1 MEADFLVAAGKPSPH
16 GLGFVLRGRMVVAAR
31 LAVLCLAL
39 ELAGCQAVENPANPA
54 PSLSTGT
61 TAKTSAVPVV
71 LGGAPPT
78 TVTVGDPYYYAPTVS
93 QGGGPISF
101 SIQGQP
107 AWLSFDTQ
115 TGALAG
121 TPAAADVGVSG
132 GIIITAANSVN
143 TVSVGPFSIEVDPAP
158 SPTPPPTP
166 APPTPAPPTPGPP
179 TPAPTTG
186 SATLDWSPPTENADG
201 SPLTNLAGYY
211 VHYGTSDTSLTQTID
226 VADASATTYVVSGL
240 TSGTYYFA
248 VSAYNSLG
256 FEGAWSN
263 IAGKTL

>member
-143 TVSVGPFSIEVDPAP
+143 TVSVGPFSIEVDPA
-158 SPTPPPTP
+158 TY
-166 APPTPAPPTPGPP
+166 PGP
-179 TPAPTTG
+179 ATG
-186 SATLDWSPPTENADG
+186 SATLDWSRPTENADG

>member
-1 MEADFLVAAGKPSPH
+1 MA
-16 GLGFVLRGRMVVAAR
+16 VAAR

-39 ELAGCQAVENPANPA
+39 GLAGCQAVDNPANAA
-54 PSLSTGT
+54 PTLSTGT

-71 LGGAPPT
+71 LAGAPPT

-107 AWLSFDTQ
+107 AWSSFDTQ

-143 TVSVGPFSIEVDPAP
+143 TVSVGPFSIEVDPAT
-158 SPTPPPTP
+158 SPTPPPNPAPPNP
-166 APPTPAPPTPGPP
+166 APPTPSPP

-256 FEGAWSN
+256 LEGAWSN

>member
-1 MEADFLVAAGKPSPH
+1 MEADFLVA
-16 GLGFVLRGRMVVAAR
+16 VGRSSSRIAVAAR

-39 ELAGCQAVENPANPA
+39 ELAGCQAVDNPANAA
-54 PSLSTGT
+54 PTRSTGT
-61 TAKTSAVPVV
+61 TAKTSADPIV

-107 AWLSFDTQ
+107 AWSSFDTQ

-132 GIIITAANSVN
+132 GIIITATNSVN
-143 TVSVGPFSIEVDPAP
+143 TVSVGPFSIEVDPAT
-158 SPTPPPTP
+158 S
-166 APPTPAPPTPGPP
+166 PGP
-179 TPAPTTG
+179 ATG

-211 VHYGTSDTSLTQTID
+211 VHYGTSDTSLTQTIE

-256 FEGAWSN
+256 LEGAWSN

>member
-78 TVTVGDPYYYAPTVS
+78 TVTVGDPYYYAPTGS

-132 GIIITAANSVN
+132 EIIITATNSVN
-143 TVSVGPFSIEVDPAP
+143 TVSVGPFSIEVDPAS

-166 APPTPAPPTPGPP
+166 APPTPAPPTP
-179 TPAPTTG
+179 APTTV

>member
-16 GLGFVLRGRMVVAAR
+16 GLGFVLRGRMAVAAR

-39 ELAGCQAVENPANPA
+39 GLAGCQAVDNPANAA
-54 PSLSTGT
+54 PTLSTGT
-61 TAKTSAVPVV
+61 TAKTSADPIV
-71 LGGAPPT
+71 LAGAPPT

-132 GIIITAANSVN
+132 GIIITATNSVD
-143 TVSVGPFSIEVDPAP
+143 TVSIVP
-158 SPTPPPTP
+158 SASRSTLSRAQRLPHACSPHACSPHAWPGHRVCDARLVTPHRKRRWVAAEESGRLPC
-166 APPTPAPPTPGPP
+166 A
-179 TPAPTTG
+179 
-186 SATLDWSPPTENADG
+186 LRYERH
-201 SPLTNLAGYY
+201 LAHPDHRCRGCERD
-211 VHYGTSDTSLTQTID
+211 HLCRQRS
-226 VADASATTYVVSGL
+226 
-240 TSGTYYFA
+240 YFGH
-248 VSAYNSLG
+248 VL
-256 FEGAWSN
+256 FCRER
-263 IAGKTL
+263 L

>member
-16 GLGFVLRGRMVVAAR
+16 GLGFVLRGRMAVAAR
-31 LAVLCLAL
+31 LAMLCLAL
-39 ELAGCQAVENPANPA
+39 GLAGCQAVDNPANAA
-54 PSLSTGT
+54 PTLSTGT
-61 TAKTSAVPVV
+61 TAKTSADPIV
-71 LGGAPPT
+71 LAGAPPT

-132 GIIITAANSVN
+132 GIIITATNSVD
-143 TVSVGPFSIEVDPAP
+143 TVSIGPFSIEIDPVP

-166 APPTPAPPTPGPP
+166 APPTPGP
-179 TPAPTTG
+179 ATG

-201 SPLTNLAGYY
+201 SPLRNLAGYH

-256 FEGAWSN
+256 LEGAWSN

>member
-143 TVSVGPFSIEVDPAP
+143 TVSVGPFSIEVDPAA
-158 SPTPPPTP
+158 STGP
-166 APPTPAPPTPGPP
+166 A
-179 TPAPTTG
+179 TG
-186 SATLDWSPPTENADG
+186 SATLDWSPPTENIDG
-201 SPLTNLAGYY
+201 SPLTNLAGYS
-211 VHYGTSDTSLTQTID
+211 VHYGTSEASLSQTID

-240 TSGTYYFA
+240 TPGTYYFA

-256 FEGAWSN
+256 LEGAWSN
-263 IAGKTL
+263 LASKTL